1 MDLHWSQRFSLK
13 FFVGKERASREADSE
28 KRVCNHPGEQFLKI
42 CGFGELIHW
51 VRVDRRLIRVKN
63 IGFKKNNQIRVDEAY
78 VDAFSHAAM
87 SNGGENVI

>member
-63 IGFKKNNQIRVDEAY
+63 IGFKKIPRFVWTRPMWTLFRTLLCPTEART
-78 VDAFSHAAM
+78 
-87 SNGGENVI
+87 